1 VINQIRAEIL
11 KIRSTRTT
19 LGLVIGMLVLVIAIT
34 VLTGLL
40 EHASD
45 LRDSKENQLQLLN
58 TGSLAGIFAS
68 LAGILVVTSETR
80 FGTIRPTFLV
90 TPSWLRILGSKVV
103 ASSAAGLVMG
113 ILGMLFSYG
122 IGYVCLS
129 QRDIPLLLGNG
140 DIAWL
145 LVGAIV
151 GSAIWG
157 GIGVG
162 IGTVIRNQIGAV
174 IVFLAF
180 AFVLENI
187 LFGLVPSV
195 GRYTPLQAQNA
206 FEGSTA
212 DHMLAPAV
220 GGLAMLAWMLV
231 LVALGVALTQ
241 NRDVA

>member
-1 VINQIRAEIL
+1 
-11 KIRSTRTT
+11 
-19 LGLVIGMLVLVIAIT
+19 
-34 VLTGLL
+34 
-40 EHASD
+40 
-45 LRDSKENQLQLLN
+45 
-58 TGSLAGIFAS
+58 
-68 LAGILVVTSETR
+68 
-80 FGTIRPTFLV
+80 
-90 TPSWLRILGSKVV
+90 
-103 ASSAAGLVMG
+103 
-113 ILGMLFSYG
+113 MLFSYG

-220 GGLAMLAWMLV
+220 GGLSMLAWMLV
-231 LVALGVALTQ
+231 LVALGFALTR

>member
-1 VINQIRAEIL
+1 MINQVRAEII

-34 VLTGLL
+34 LLTGLL

-58 TGSLAGIFAS
+58 TGSIAGIFAS

-90 TPSWLRILGSKVV
+90 TPSWLRILGAKVS
-103 ASSAAGLVMG
+103 ASVIAGIVMG
-113 ILGMLFSYG
+113 VVGMLFSYV
-122 IGYVCLS
+122 IGDVCLS
-129 QRDIPLLLGNG
+129 QRGIPRLLESG

-151 GSAIWG
+151 GSGIWG

-180 AFVLENI
+180 SFVLENI

-195 GRYTPLQAQNA
+195 GRYAPLQAQNA
-206 FEGSTA
+206 FEGSSA
-212 DHMLAPAV
+212 DHMLAPGL
-220 GGLAMLAWMLV
+220 GGLVDARLDAG
-231 LVALGVALTQ
+231 ARGASAT
-241 NRDVA
+241 R

>member
-1 VINQIRAEIL
+1 VINQIRAEVI

-19 LGLVIGMLVLVIAIT
+19 LGLVLGMLVLVIAIT
-34 VLTGLL
+34 VLTGTL
-40 EHASD
+40 EDASD
-45 LRDSKENQLQLLN
+45 LLTSKENQLQLLN
-58 TGSLAGIFAS
+58 TGSLAGVFAS

-103 ASSAAGLVMG
+103 ASFVAGLVMG

-122 IGYVCLS
+122 IGWVCLS
-129 QRDIPLLLGNG
+129 QRDIPRLLGSG

-145 LVGAIV
+145 LAGAIV
-151 GSAIWG
+151 GSALWG

-195 GRYTPLQAQNA
+195 GRYMPLQAQNA
-206 FEGSTA
+206 FEGSKA
-212 DHMLAPAV
+212 DHMLAPGV
-220 GGLAMLAWMLV
+220 GGLVLLAWMAG
-231 LVALGVALTQ
+231 LVALGYALTR

>member
-1 VINQIRAEIL
+1 VINQVRAEVI

-34 VLTGLL
+34 LLTGLL

-58 TGSLAGIFAS
+58 TGSIAGIFAS
-68 LAGILVVTSETR
+68 LAGILIVTSETR

-90 TPSWLRILGSKVV
+90 TPSWLRILGAKVS
-103 ASSAAGLVMG
+103 ASVIAGFVMG
-113 ILGMLFSYG
+113 LLGMLFSYV
-122 IGYVCLS
+122 IGYICLS
-129 QRDIPLLLGNG
+129 QRGIPRLLESG

-151 GSAIWG
+151 GSGIWG

-162 IGTVIRNQIGAV
+162 IGTVIRNQIAAV

-180 AFVLENI
+180 SFVLENI

-195 GRYTPLQAQNA
+195 GRYAPLQAQNA

-212 DHMLAPAV
+212 DHMLAPGV
-220 GGLAMLAWMLV
+220 GGLVMLAWMLV
-231 LVALGVALTQ
+231 LVAVGYVMTRS
-241 NRDVA
+241 RDVG

>member
-45 LRDSKENQLQLLN
+45 LMDSKENQLQLLN

-103 ASSAAGLVMG
+103 ASFIAGLIMG
-113 ILGMLFSYG
+113 ILGMLFSYV

-129 QRDIPLLLGNG
+129 QRDIPLLLENG

-195 GRYTPLQAQNA
+195 GRYAPLQAQNA
-206 FEGSTA
+206 FEGSSA

-220 GGLAMLAWMLV
+220 GGLVMLGWMAG
-231 LVALGVALTQ
+231 LVALGYALTR

>member
-103 ASSAAGLVMG
+103 ASFAAGLVMG

-206 FEGSTA
+206 FEGSAA

-231 LVALGVALTQ
+231 LVALGIALTQ